1 MRLWSSL
8 AAAAA
13 FVLAASPAW
22 AQRYA
27 PHAAPAPEPRAPRG
41 VPADYLDHAIV
52 SVYPVDSNLVE
63 ILIHDLGRAKAP
75 APIAIYRV
83 DGKKPTRCGVPLEVF
98 LNGSRVARFRVPAK
112 PAIVRV
118 ELDPDHEY
126 PDANRANDVWTGR
139 P

>member
-1 MRLWSSL
+1 MRFPSSIAAAAVAL
-8 AAAAA
+8 AAASA
-13 FVLAASPAW
+13 PARG
-22 AQRYA
+22 Q
-27 PHAAPAPEPRAPRG
+27 PAAPDDPRPPRG
-41 VPADYLDHAIV
+41 VGASYLDHAIV
-52 SVYPVDSNLVE
+52 DVYPVDSNLVE

-112 PAIVRV
+112 PAITRV

-126 PDANRANDVWTGR
+126 PDADRANDVWTAKR
-139 P
+139 

>member
-1 MRLWSSL
+1 MRLPSYL

-13 FVLAASPAW
+13 FALA
-22 AQRYA
+22 
-27 PHAAPAPEPRAPRG
+27 AAPARGQPSAPEDPKPPRG
-41 VPADYLDHAIV
+41 VGASYLDHAIV
-52 SVYPVDSNLVE
+52 DVYPVDSNLVE

-112 PAIVRV
+112 PAITRV

-126 PDANRANDVWTGR
+126 PDANRANDVWTAKR
-139 P
+139 